1 MSNFAAESH
10 SLPTFKERKAA
21 KLKSGKRTKIKKW
34 LQTDEIITEVYV
46 DLVNGMTRSDVME
59 KLMKGYY
66 ENQNKALGARTA
78 QDYIA
83 AAYQRMRYDFEAQ
96 AEEMRADLYSKLI
109 SVYADAVKANDRYNA
124 IQAVNTIMK
133 LTGIAMD
140 KPQNNIQINNN
151 KEGIT
156 INFGFSS
163 DKKDDEN
170 VDE

>member
-10 SLPTFKERKAA
+10 SLPTFNERKAA
-21 KLKSGKRTKIKKW
+21 KLKSGRTKIKKW
-34 LQTDEIITEVYV
+34 LNTDEIISEVYV
-46 DLVNGMTRSDVME
+46 DLVNGMTKSDVKE
-59 KLMKGYY
+59 KLAKGLY
-66 ENQNKALGARTA
+66 ENQKKGIGSRTA

-83 AAYQRMRYDFEAQ
+83 AAYQRMHYDFESQ

-156 INFGFSS
+156 INFGFE
-163 DKKDDEN
+163 KTDEN
-170 VDE
+170 

>member
-10 SLPTFKERKAA
+10 SLGTFEERKAA
-21 KLKSGKRTKIKKW
+21 KLKSGSRTKIKKW
-34 LQTDEIITEVYV
+34 LQTDEIISEVYV
-46 DLVNGMTRSDVME
+46 DLVNGMTKSDVKE
-59 KLMKGYY
+59 KLMKGCY
-66 ENQNKALGARTA
+66 ENQTKALGKRTA

-83 AAYQRMRYDFEAQ
+83 AAYQRMHYDFESQ

-156 INFGFSS
+156 INFGFE
-163 DKKDDEN
+163 KTDEN
-170 VDE
+170 

>member
-21 KLKSGKRTKIKKW
+21 KVKAGRYNITNW
-34 LQTDEIITEVYV
+34 LSTDAVISEVYV
-46 DLVNGMTRSDVME
+46 DLVNGMTKSDVME
-59 KLMKGYY
+59 KLMKGCY
-66 ENQNKALGARTA
+66 ENQKRPLKERTS
-78 QDYIA
+78 QEYIA
-83 AAYQRMRYDFEAQ
+83 AAYQRMQYDFEAQ

-170 VDE
+170 VNE